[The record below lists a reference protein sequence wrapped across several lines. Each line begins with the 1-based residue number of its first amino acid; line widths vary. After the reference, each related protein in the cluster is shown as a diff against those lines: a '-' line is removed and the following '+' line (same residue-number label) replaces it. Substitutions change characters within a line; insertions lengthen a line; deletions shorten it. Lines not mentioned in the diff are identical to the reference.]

1 MDPDEKK
8 KMEECEKKDEEK
20 KEELKKFDEEM
31 ADGGFSRLWPYQIP
45 GWVIPIAALGSAVSG
60 ACMPVF
66 GVIFSKIM
74 NELTIK
80 LTSQE
85 VKDKVKKN
93 MEFYVVMLV
102 VLGIANFLGM
112 AVAKYCYG
120 ILGENVT
127 FEVRKLLYT
136 KILR

>member
-1 MDPDEKK
+1 MFLQQQEKPAEQDQNQEDELDAAPAPTLGNKKSSYTRKVSKVSEGASKVHEVEMDPDEKK
-8 KMEECEKKDEEK
+8 KMEECEKRDEEK

-80 LTSQE
+80 LTS
-85 VKDKVKKN
+85 
-93 MEFYVVMLV
+93 
-102 VLGIANFLGM
+102 
-112 AVAKYCYG
+112 
-120 ILGENVT
+120 
-127 FEVRKLLYT
+127 
-136 KILR
+136 